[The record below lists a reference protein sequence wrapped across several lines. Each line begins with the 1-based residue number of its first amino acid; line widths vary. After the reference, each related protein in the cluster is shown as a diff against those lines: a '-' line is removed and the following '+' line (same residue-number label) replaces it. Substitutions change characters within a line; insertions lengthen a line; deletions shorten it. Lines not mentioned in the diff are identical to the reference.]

1 MIFLS
6 KFELLRTSKYLLIKY
21 KDCQMTESKFSEFVE
36 IVKRLRKECPWDR
49 EQTNESIKAATMEEA
64 YEVVEAIDKKDYDD
78 LKSELG
84 DLLLHVVFHTIIAS
98 ETHNFTI
105 DDVINSIKDKLIRR
119 HPHVFGEVT
128 VSGSEEVKKN
138 WEEIKLS
145 EGRKSILDGVPEI
158 LPALQRAHRL
168 QEKAAKVGFDW
179 EKKED
184 VWKKVIEEIEE
195 MHEVEL
201 KRLNLKDKNS
211 GVTLY
216 EILENEVGDVFF
228 ALVNYARFLGVN
240 PENALR
246 RTNTKFI
253 TRFNYV
259 EKRFSK
265 LGKKISE
272 SKLEEMD
279 KYWEESKEFS

>member
-1 MIFLS
+1 MTDN
-6 KFELLRTSKYLLIKY
+6 KFN
-21 KDCQMTESKFSEFVE
+21 DFVE

-49 EQTNESIKAATMEEA
+49 EQTNDSIKAATIEEA
-64 YEVVEAIDKKDYDD
+64 YEVVEAIEKKNYDD
-78 LKSELG
+78 LEKELG

-98 ETHNFTI
+98 ETNGFTI
-105 DDVINSIKDKLIRR
+105 DDVIDSIREKLIRR
-119 HPHVFGEVT
+119 HPHVFGEVK

-145 EGRKSILDGVPEI
+145 EGRESVLDGVPEM

-184 VWKKVIEEIEE
+184 VWNKVIEEVEE
-195 MHEVEL
+195 MHESEGEG
-201 KRLNLKDKNS
+201 NYDK
-211 GVTLY
+211 LED
-216 EILENEVGDVFF
+216 EIGDVFF
-228 ALVNYARFLGVN
+228 ALVNYARFLDVN

-253 TRFNYV
+253 NRFGYV
-259 EKRFSK
+259 ERKIK
-265 LGKKISE
+265 ETGKKLTE
-272 SKLEEMD
+272 SNLKEMD
-279 KYWEESKEFS
+279 IYWEESKKLV

>member
-1 MIFLS
+1 MTGN
-6 KFELLRTSKYLLIKY
+6 KFN
-21 KDCQMTESKFSEFVE
+21 EFVE

-49 EQTNESIKAATMEEA
+49 EQTNDSIKAATIEEA
-64 YEVVEAIDKKDYDD
+64 YEVVEAIEKKNYDE
-78 LKSELG
+78 LKNELG

-98 ETHNFTI
+98 ERNGFTI
-105 DDVINSIKDKLIRR
+105 DDVIDSIKEKLIRR
-119 HPHVFGEVT
+119 HPHVFGEIK

-145 EGRKSILDGVPEI
+145 EGRESVLDGVPEM

-195 MHEVEL
+195 VHEIEKL
-201 KRLNLKDKNS
+201 KSTKSKDKS
-211 GVTLY
+211 DEELY
-216 EILENEVGDVFF
+216 TELENEIGDVFF
-228 ALVNYARFLGVN
+228 ALVNYARFLDIN

-246 RTNTKFI
+246 RTNSKFI
-253 TRFNYV
+253 KRFNYV
-259 EKRFSK
+259 EEKIKS
-265 LGKKISE
+265 LGKKLSD
-272 SKLEEMD
+272 SDLKEMD
-279 KYWEESKEFS
+279 LYWEESKKLL